1 MRLQRRDRVGFTLVE
16 LLVVIAIIGA
26 LVALLLPA
34 VQQAREAARRIRC
47 KSNLKNLGL
56 ALHNYHDTHNR
67 LPPGAIFTYKDSY
80 ITGSSS
86 NSWGQ
91 NWLILLL
98 PYIEQSNLFAMYD
111 FKELRA
117 MDGANRN
124 VVSVDI
130 PLLKCPSDPRGEK
143 YTVPAPAV
151 FARGNYGANYGAGNA
166 WSGADLKLP
175 GLVGPFNAMGFY
187 GARFPE
193 ITDGLSNTV
202 LVAEIIAGK
211 RAGDQRGAWADA
223 VGSYVCGQDF
233 TFPTRIPR
241 VPNGNALDNSRWDN
255 PCQCDAPN
263 NDRDL
268 RCISGGNHA
277 FQTSRSHHPGGVQIC
292 MADGAVVF
300 INDNI
305 NVNTWLNLLSQADG
319 SLSNTDF

>member
-1 MRLQRRDRVGFTLVE
+1 MRRHQCRESGFTLVE
-16 LLVVIAIIGA
+16 LLVVIAIIGV

-34 VQQAREAARRIRC
+34 VQTAREAARRTSC

-56 ALHNYHDTHNR
+56 ALHNYHDTFGR

-98 PYIEQSNLFAMYD
+98 PFIEQNNLFAMYD

-117 MDGANRN
+117 MDGANKN
-124 VVSVDI
+124 VVSAEI
-130 PLLKCPSDPRGEK
+130 PLLKCASDPRGEK

-151 FARGNYGANYGAGNA
+151 FARGNYGANYGAGNG
-166 WSGADLKLP
+166 WSGQDLKIP

-193 ITDGLSNTV
+193 ISDGLTSTV
-202 LVAEIIAGK
+202 AVAEIITGK

-223 VGSYVCGQDF
+223 VGSYICGTDF
-233 TFPTRIPR
+233 SSPR
-241 VPNGNALDNSRWDN
+241 VPRIPNGNALDNTRWDN
-255 PCQCDAPN
+255 PCQCDAAN

-277 FQTSRSHHPGGVQIC
+277 FQTARSHHPGGVQVA
-292 MADGAVVF
+292 MADGSIIF
-300 INDNI
+300 INDTI
-305 NVNTWLNLLSQADG
+305 NVNTWLALLSQADG
-319 SLSNTDF
+319 GTTPTEY

>member
-1 MRLQRRDRVGFTLVE
+1 MRRHLCRKSGFTLVE
-16 LLVVIAIIGA
+16 LLVVIAIIGV

-34 VQQAREAARRIRC
+34 VQTAREAARRTRC

-56 ALHNYHDTHNR
+56 ALHNYHDTFGR

-98 PYIEQSNLFAMYD
+98 PFIEQNNLFSMYD

-124 VVSVDI
+124 VVSVEI
-130 PLLKCPSDPRGEK
+130 PLLKCPSDSFGEK
-143 YTVPAPAV
+143 YSVPVPAV
-151 FARGNYGANYGAGNA
+151 FARGNYGANYGAGNG
-166 WSGADLKLP
+166 WSGQDLKNP

-193 ITDGLSNTV
+193 ISDGLSSTV
-202 LVAEIIAGK
+202 AVAEIITGK

-223 VGSYVCGQDF
+223 VGSYICGTDF
-233 TFPTRIPR
+233 SSPRIPR

-277 FQTSRSHHPGGVQIC
+277 FQTTRSHHPGGVQIG
-292 MADGAVVF
+292 MADGSVIF
-300 INDNI
+300 INDTI
-305 NVNTWLNLLSQADG
+305 NVNTWLALLSQADG
-319 SLSNTDF
+319 GTPLTEY